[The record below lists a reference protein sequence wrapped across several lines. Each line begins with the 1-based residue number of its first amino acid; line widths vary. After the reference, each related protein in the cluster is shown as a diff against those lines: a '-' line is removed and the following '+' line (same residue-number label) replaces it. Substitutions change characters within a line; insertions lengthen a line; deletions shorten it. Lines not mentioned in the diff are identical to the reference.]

1 MDSNLPK
8 SFYPSKIGGHE
19 TVILDILKK
28 VNCQKY
34 LELGIYKGDIINKA
48 STFINKTVGVDIIDY
63 IGPNKQFHFV
73 KSTTDEFFNKNKE
86 NFDVIFIDADH
97 KYESCVK
104 DFENSLKILNYNGFI
119 FIHDTDPI
127 SEKYTDF
134 GFCGDSYRI
143 NDYIYKH
150 HQDLDLITLPLTEAG
165 LTIVK
170 RKNENR
176 YNLYKNIK
184 DKLI

>member
-1 MDSNLPK
+1 MDSKEVK
-8 SFYPSKIGGHE
+8 SFYPQKTGGHE

-34 LELGIYKGDIINKA
+34 LELGIYKGDTISKA
-48 STFINKTVGVDIIDY
+48 SAFINKTVGVDIIDH

-73 KSTTDEFFNKNKE
+73 NSTTDDFFNKNKE

-134 GFCGDSYRI
+134 GYCGDSFKI
-143 NDYIYKH
+143 NKYIYDKYPE
-150 HQDLDLITLPLTEAG
+150 LDLITLPLTEAG
-165 LTIVK
+165 LSIIK

-176 YNLYKNIK
+176 YNLYNKI
-184 DKLI
+184 

>member
-1 MDSNLPK
+1 MDSNLSK
-8 SFYPSKIGGHE
+8 SFYPPRTGGHE
-19 TVILDILKK
+19 TVILDIIKK
-28 VNCQKY
+28 VNCQNY
-34 LELGIYKGDIINKA
+34 LELGIYKGDTISKA
-48 STFINKTVGVDIIDY
+48 SAFVENCVGVDIIDH
-63 IGPNKQFHFV
+63 IGEDKHFRFI
-73 KSTTDEFFNKNKE
+73 KATTDDFFNENKE
-86 NFDVIFIDADH
+86 TFDVIFIDADH

-127 SEKYTDF
+127 SKKYTGF
-134 GFCGDSYRI
+134 GFCGDSYKI

-170 RKNENR
+170 RKHENR
-176 YNLYKNIK
+176 HNLYI
-184 DKLI
+184 